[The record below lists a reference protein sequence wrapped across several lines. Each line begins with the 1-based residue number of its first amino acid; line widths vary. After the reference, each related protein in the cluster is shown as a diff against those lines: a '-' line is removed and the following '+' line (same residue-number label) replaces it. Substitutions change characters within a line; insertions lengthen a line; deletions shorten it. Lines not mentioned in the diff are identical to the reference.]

1 MRRPGLGDELVPPD
15 PKPLILRTLLGV
27 VVGVAGFSLLLF
39 QLYRYDFTPE
49 FRSEFLL
56 LLIVGTVFLLAG
68 RFLGAFGNRLLLLF
82 LLVLFGLL
90 GLYAELAHG
99 LYPAVS

>member
-15 PKPLILRTLLGV
+15 PRPSILRTLLGV
-27 VVGVAGFSLLLF
+27 VVGVAGFSLLLVE
-39 QLYRYDFTPE
+39 LYRYDFTPD

-56 LLIVGTVFLLAG
+56 LLIVGTLFLLAG

-99 LYPAVS
+99 LYPTVS